1 MTNSQLSLFKEY
13 LLLEKKLSKNS
24 VDAYCDDVAKFL
36 DFVEK
41 NNPDNDLTK
50 ISPQNVQAFL
60 AKLYDMGLNR
70 SSQQRIVSGV
80 KSFFN
85 FLVLTKKIETSP
97 FRLISMPK
105 SERPLP
111 NVLSVEEV
119 FAMLESVDLS
129 TQLGHR
135 NRAILELMYSSGLR
149 VSEVCNI
156 KIRDVLFDDA
166 LIKVTGK
173 GDKNR
178 IIPVGEIA
186 LKQIKLYLQT
196 DADHDG
202 GVLFVSRQGGQI
214 TRAQI
219 FNIVKKVA
227 SNANITKKI
236 SPHTLRHCFASH
248 LLANGA
254 NLRIIQALLGHE
266 SISTTEIYTHL
277 EIKQLK
283 EAVDLLPVKLHQ

>member
-1 MTNSQLSLFKEY
+1 MSNSQLSLFKEY

-24 VDAYCDDVAKFL
+24 VDAYCDDVAKFI
-36 DFVEK
+36 DFIEK
-41 NNPDNDLTK
+41 NNTEIDFNK

-60 AKLYDMGLNR
+60 AQLYDMGLSR

-85 FLVLTKKIETSP
+85 FLVMTKKIETSP

-129 TQLGHR
+129 AQQGHR

-156 KIRDVLFDDA
+156 KIRDILFDDA
-166 LIKVTGK
+166 LIRVTGK
-173 GDKNR
+173 GDKSR

-186 LKQIKLYLQT
+186 LTQIKLYLQT
-196 DADHDG
+196 DADHAG
-202 GVLFVSRQGGQI
+202 GVLFVSRQGGQL
-214 TRAQI
+214 TRAQV
-219 FNIVKKVA
+219 FNIVRKAA
-227 SNANITKKI
+227 SNANIQKKI

-283 EAVDLLPVKLHQ
+283 EAVDLLPVKPH